1 MRYCVLLPYF
11 LCFLISSTLYSSFS
25 LIIVSSSISSSCW
38 LLNFGSLYHVRKSS
52 LNILWIA
59 YSSGS
64 SSWNASKPMSFKI
77 LKSLYYF
84 WSSFFEGRYFYF
96 PTTCCFQLSVLE
108 DFFSPCQIV
117 SSCSFE
123 LLLSILWSAS
133 GSSVVLWGILL
144 ILETLFVPQGSS
156 SMSVFQSLTWMVSF
170 LLLLSLYWNSTAAS
184 HSIQLSCW

>member
-1 MRYCVLLPYF
+1 M
-11 LCFLISSTLYSSFS
+11 I
-25 LIIVSSSISSSCW
+25 
-38 LLNFGSLYHVRKSS
+38 
-52 LNILWIA
+52 
-59 YSSGS
+59 
-64 SSWNASKPMSFKI
+64 
-77 LKSLYYF
+77 
-84 WSSFFEGRYFYF
+84 RYFYF

-170 LLLLSLYWNSTAAS
+170 LLLYVSCHYIGIPQLLATPSSCLVDNWYNVTKMSPSLNWFILFDCPSEGSMPLTTV
-184 HSIQLSCW
+184 